1 MAHNRTLR
9 VAKLVK
15 FGQKT
20 KFILILLDN
29 YSVQMYRFRAA
40 LNQFIVPIIWL
51 LLLGICLL
59 APFYPEELE
68 SYYTKGLFKYWTIC
82 LRYLL
87 GWIPFAIGEFI
98 YIILII
104 VLIINIVWQFNSIKK
119 FSHLRQKIGYLLL
132 QFSWLGLRLFVVFQ
146 LIWGLNYLKPDPSY
160 AFQLKTQTPKNAE
173 VALEEMN
180 ILTYELIQEL
190 NQTRAALNNISAKS
204 FQFEQIKTRVELA
217 YGKLTNQN
225 QHFQI
230 SYPSLK
236 KAVFPTWGD
245 YIGYLAFYQPLT
257 GEAIVRADLPIWTQ
271 PYTIA
276 HEMAHQMGYASE
288 TEANFIAYVAA
299 AESGDPILRYSMLL
313 QMFTY
318 AQDAQLLLLAGT
330 KGYDS
335 WKAQIAKNKALLSP
349 AVLKDRLAIRAFF
362 SARAGKQIEASTQL
376 YDQFLKWNQQA
387 AGLAS
392 YADVLKWV
400 RAYRLKTGSSTSY
413 SR

>member
-1 MAHNRTLR
+1 M
-9 VAKLVK
+9 AKLVK

-40 LNQFIVPIIWL
+40 LNQFLAPIIWL

-59 APFYPEELE
+59 APFYPQETAV
-68 SYYTKGLFKYWTIC
+68 YFTKGLFKYWTLA
-82 LRYLL
+82 LRFLM
-87 GWIPFAIGEFI
+87 GWIPFAMGELI
-98 YIILII
+98 YIALII
-104 VLIINIVWQFNSIKK
+104 LLIINSIRWFNSIKK
-119 FSHLRQKIGYLLL
+119 FNHLRQKIGYLLFK
-132 QFSWLGLRLFVVFQ
+132 FSWLGLRLFVVFQ
-146 LIWGLNYLKPDPSY
+146 LIWGLNYLQPDPSFAY
-160 AFQLKTQTPKNAE
+160 QISPQTPKNAE
-173 VALEEMN
+173 IALEEIN
-180 ILTYELIQEL
+180 ALAYELIQEL
-190 NQTRAALNNISAKS
+190 NQTKEELNLIGPQKMDFNQLV
-204 FQFEQIKTRVELA
+204 FRVELA
-217 YGKLTNQN
+217 YIREAYFKKQPRFKNRS
-225 QHFQI
+225 I
-230 SYPSLK
+230 K

-257 GEAIVRADLPIWTQ
+257 GEAIIRADLPLWTQ

-299 AESGDPILRYSMLL
+299 VESGDPILRYSMLL

-362 SARAGKQIEASTQL
+362 SSRAGKQIEASTQL

>member
-15 FGQKT
+15 ISQKT

-29 YSVQMYRFRAA
+29 YSVQMYRFRAG

-59 APFYPEELE
+59 APFFPQEVAN
-68 SYYTKGLFKYWTIC
+68 YYTKGLFKYWTNC
-82 LRYLL
+82 LRFLL

-98 YIILII
+98 YLLFII
-104 VLIINIVWQFNSIKK
+104 VLIINSIRWINSIKK

-160 AFQLKTQTPKNAE
+160 AFQLRPQAPKNAQ

-190 NQTRAALNNISAKS
+190 NQTRAALNHISAKS
-204 FQFEQIKTRVELA
+204 FKFEQIKTRVELA
-217 YGKLTNQN
+217 YVKLSNQN
-225 QHFQI
+225 QQI
-230 SYPSLK
+230 QFSYPSLK

-257 GEAIVRADLPIWTQ
+257 GEAIVRADLPSWTQ

-299 AESGDPILRYSMLL
+299 VESGDPVLRYSMLL
-313 QMFTY
+313 QIFTY

-349 AVLKDRLAIRAFF
+349 DVIKDRLAIRAFF

-392 YADVLKWV
+392 YAEVLKWV

>member
-1 MAHNRTLR
+1 
-9 VAKLVK
+9 
-15 FGQKT
+15 
-20 KFILILLDN
+20 
-29 YSVQMYRFRAA
+29 MYRFRAG

-59 APFYPEELE
+59 APFFPQEVAN
-68 SYYTKGLFKYWTIC
+68 YYTKGLFKYWTNC
-82 LRYLL
+82 LRFLL

-98 YIILII
+98 YLLFII
-104 VLIINIVWQFNSIKK
+104 VLIINSIRWINSIKK

-160 AFQLKTQTPKNAE
+160 AFQLRPQAPKNAQ

-190 NQTRAALNNISAKS
+190 NQTRAALNHISAKS
-204 FQFEQIKTRVELA
+204 FKFEQIKTRVELA
-217 YGKLTNQN
+217 YVKLSNQN
-225 QHFQI
+225 QQI
-230 SYPSLK
+230 QFSYPSLK

-257 GEAIVRADLPIWTQ
+257 GEAIVRADLPSWTQ

-299 AESGDPILRYSMLL
+299 VESGDPVLRYSMLL
-313 QMFTY
+313 QIFTY

-349 AVLKDRLAIRAFF
+349 DVIKDRLAIRAFF

-392 YADVLKWV
+392 YAEVLKWV